1 MRITESQL
9 RRIIAEEIV
18 EMYEGEGDTQPTTS
32 GEKKAEKA
40 IGASSMTSYDTAA
53 AGVNDA
59 KGLEDLIISTI
70 KSTALA
76 KSKNVSAILSSL
88 NNIKKVISD
97 ELKSKTD
104 WL

>member
-18 EMYEGEGDTQPTTS
+18 EMYEVGGSVQPATS

-40 IGASSMTSYDTAA
+40 IGASSITSYDTAA

-59 KGLEDLIISTI
+59 KGLEDLILSTI

-76 KSKNVSAILSSL
+76 KSKNVSAISSAL
-88 NNIKKVISD
+88 NNVKKVISD
-97 ELKSKTD
+97 EINKKTD
-104 WL
+104 

>member
-18 EMYEGEGDTQPTTS
+18 EMYEDAGAPPATTS

-40 IGASSMTSYDTAA
+40 IGASNMASYDTTA

-59 KGLEDLIISTI
+59 KGLEDLILSTI

-97 ELKSKTD
+97 ELNQKTG
-104 WL
+104 